1 MVKRKIV
8 WTQEAYEERKQIL
21 AYWLERNQSKT
32 YPVKLNKLI
41 KDTLQIAS
49 IYPESGRKTNFE
61 NVRVLM
67 IRDYL
72 LFYEV
77 NKTTIFVLSIWDER
91 RNNKTPYMK

>member
-21 AYWLERNQSKT
+21 TYWLERNQSKT

-41 KDTLQIAS
+41 KETLQLAS
-49 IYPESGRKTNFE
+49 NYPESGRKTNFE
-61 NVRVLM
+61 NGRVLM

-77 NKTTIFVLSIWDER
+77 NKTTIVVLSIWDER
-91 RNNKTPYMK
+91 RNDKTPYMK